1 MEADGLKK
9 FALLWTM
16 INSGLLRKNT
26 ILLWDEPEA
35 NINPELIPI
44 LVDII
49 LELQR
54 NGVQIFVATHS

>member
-16 INSGLLRKNT
+16 INNVLLRKNT

-35 NINPELIPI
+35 NISPELIPI
-44 LVDII
+44 
-49 LELQR
+49 
-54 NGVQIFVATHS
+54 